1 MTVSAPRVDSRLIAA
16 LEKLDKRGRPIA
28 ETNRRLGRIA
38 DRLGL
43 TRPSYEQVRV
53 LVHRIR
59 RQRRGP
65 STGEVLLDIAF
76 RTRPPHAIGGHLA
89 GVLPPKP
96 RR

>member
-53 LVHRIR
+53 LVHQIR

-76 RTRPPHAIGGHLA
+76 RTRPPHAIGEHLA